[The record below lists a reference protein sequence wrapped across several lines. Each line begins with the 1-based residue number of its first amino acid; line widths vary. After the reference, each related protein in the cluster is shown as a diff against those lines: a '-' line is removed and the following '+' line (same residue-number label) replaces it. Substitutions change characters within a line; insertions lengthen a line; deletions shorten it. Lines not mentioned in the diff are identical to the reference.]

1 MRIINGKQ
9 LGYMPDGTV
18 FSDIKD
24 KDFNPDDYYGAAYI
38 NGIHIMCGHGN
49 YCPIESGEFNGVM
62 HMLDYVPVID
72 HLIDIDNLRDD
83 EWNCITDTDSNDYT
97 ENDWVVV
104 YDRKE
109 VEMIIDNL
117 QWALRG
123 CNDNKD

>member
-1 MRIINGKQ
+1 
-9 LGYMPDGTV
+9 
-18 FSDIKD
+18 
-24 KDFNPDDYYGAAYI
+24 
-38 NGIHIMCGHGN
+38 MCGHGN
-49 YCPIESGEFNGVM
+49 YCPVESGEFNGVM
-62 HMLDYVPVID
+62 HMLDYVLVID

-104 YDRKE
+104 YDRKDI
-109 VEMIIDNL
+109 EMIIDNL